1 METDV
6 TEQRLHAHELLDIL
20 PAEKVN
26 QVLNL
31 LEEMVPDSNLSLADR
46 LARADVD
53 DEEIT
58 PEMAARLDRA
68 RASAERGDT
77 ISHEEVLREFGL
89 DLFCPTRTRSEII
102 QPSRKSL
109 VPR

>member
-1 METDV
+1 METNA
-6 TEQRLHAHELLDIL
+6 TEQRLHAHELLDVL

-26 QVLNL
+26 EVLSL
-31 LEEMVPDSNLSLADR
+31 LEEMVPEMRMSLAES
-46 LARADVD
+46 LAQAAIE

-77 ISHEEVLREFGL
+77 IPHEEMLREFGF
-89 DLFCPTRTRSEII
+89 D
-102 QPSRKSL
+102 
-109 VPR
+109 

>member
-1 METDV
+1 METNV
-6 TEQRLHAHELLDIL
+6 TEERLHAHALLDIL

-26 QVLNL
+26 EVLSL
-31 LEEMVPDSNLSLADR
+31 LEEMVPETRMSLADS
-46 LARADVD
+46 LAHAAIE

-77 ISHEEVLREFGL
+77 IPHEEILREFGL
-89 DLFCPTRTRSEII
+89 D
-102 QPSRKSL
+102 
-109 VPR
+109 

>member
-1 METDV
+1 METNV

-20 PAEKVN
+20 PAEKMN
-26 QVLNL
+26 EVLSL
-31 LEEMVPDSNLSLADR
+31 LEEMVPEMRMSLAER
-46 LARADVD
+46 LAQAAIE

-77 ISHEEVLREFGL
+77 IPHEDILREFGL
-89 DLFCPTRTRSEII
+89 D
-102 QPSRKSL
+102 
-109 VPR
+109 